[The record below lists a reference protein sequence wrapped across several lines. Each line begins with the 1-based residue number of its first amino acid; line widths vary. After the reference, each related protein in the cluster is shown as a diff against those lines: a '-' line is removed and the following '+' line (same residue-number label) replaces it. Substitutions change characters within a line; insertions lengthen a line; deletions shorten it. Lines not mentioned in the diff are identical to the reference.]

1 MGPKS
6 TGTGIE
12 QNKEKPAL
20 KTVEKKSVSMQ
31 TDFPWTVEAGAQ
43 EEPCFYCLGSGLV
56 PEEGELRGLFVRNF
70 MYHRNGY
77 FHHAT
82 VCVFLW
88 IVA

>member
-43 EEPCFYCLGSGLV
+43 EQPCFYCLGSGLV
-56 PEEGELRGLFVRNF
+56 PEEGELRGLLCETLCITEMVTFI
-70 MYHRNGY
+70 MLL
-77 FHHAT
+77 
-82 VCVFLW
+82 CVSFCG
-88 IVA
+88 